1 MAAEYSA
8 NATQVV
14 GINQSVIFTES
25 PVPCNRGL
33 IFHRDES
40 GIFRLANN
48 ANSVNN
54 VYVGC
59 SCGCR
64 RIYETLYQVAFH
76 ANISLPTEPAGTVEP
91 ISLAIAIDGEID
103 PSSTMTVTVPLVSDV
118 AGDNVG
124 TDIIVAVPSICG
136 CSSVSVRNT
145 STQPINVMNANIVF
159 NYGGVRRI
167 R

>member
-14 GINQSVIFTES
+14 QINQPVIFTES

-40 GIFRLANN
+40 GIFLLSNN
-48 ANSVNN
+48 APNSGNC
-54 VYVGC
+54 GC
-59 SCGCR
+59 GCGCR
-64 RIYETLYQVAFH
+64 RIYETLYQVEFH
-76 ANISLPTEPAGTVEP
+76 GNISLPEDPAGTVEP
-91 ISLAIAIDGEID
+91 ISLAIAINGETD
-103 PSSTMTVTVPLVSDV
+103 PSSIMTVTVPLVSDT

-124 TDIIVAVPSICG
+124 ASIIVAIPSICG
-136 CSSVSVRNT
+136 CQSVSVRNI
-145 STQPINVMNANIVF
+145 STQAINVMNANILF
-159 NYGGVRRI
+159 NYVGVRRV